1 MPRRRRERLALMN
14 PAQHAGIEG
23 KAAERLTAMM
33 KGTREKVQLEY
44 KSYVIGLGTYLK
56 REYPAAWKKFQNDWD
71 RGGGITFHRPI
82 SSWKHGSKCGFLVR
96 RSRRNREGEMNMQH
110 FVLDRLPSVH
120 VWVSAALSAAI
131 PWGVYVVNRAFH
143 RYGDPPWK
151 KQRP

>member
-44 KSYVIGLGTYLK
+44 KSDVIGLGTYLK

-71 RGGGITFHRPI
+71 RGGGLLFTGRYRA
-82 SSWKHGSKCGFLVR
+82 GSTGQSADFW
-96 RSRRNREGEMNMQH
+96 
-110 FVLDRLPSVH
+110 FDDRDE
-120 VWVSAALSAAI
+120 I
-131 PWGVYVVNRAFH
+131 EKG
-143 RYGDPPWK
+143 K
-151 KQRP
+151 